1 MRTTSFVKK
10 PIGKTR
16 EVALRGKAKGKVP
29 TGQVVVYSYG
39 DEMYRKVRV
48 STLTMCSRVELSKPY
63 GGKGN
68 AAAAAAAG
76 AAMSWCCNVLIGCI
90 MMRSFFVHSCECNNV
105 PATLAIAAGCYSH
118 VVSLKAQ

>member
-1 MRTTSFVKK
+1 MLGNNV
-10 PIGKTR
+10 
-16 EVALRGKAKGKVP
+16 EL
-29 TGQVVVYSYG
+29 VVVLVV
-39 DEMYRKVRV
+39 DNIIVVVEVVVV

-90 MMRSFFVHSCECNNV
+90 MMVSFFVHSCECSQ
-105 PATLAIAAGCYSH
+105 PEKTFG
-118 VVSLKAQ
+118 

>member
-1 MRTTSFVKK
+1 MRTTSFVKQ

-29 TGQVVVYSYG
+29 TGQVLVYSYG

-90 MMRSFFVHSCECNNV
+90 MMVSFLHIHVNV
-105 PATLAIAAGCYSH
+105 VMSLPAWLLPPA
-118 VVSLKAQ
+118 VSALLSV